1 MGLPVFVGSA
11 FVAQYPSGGGNF
23 WVPLQYL
30 LGLRALGVEA
40 HWLELLWAGGDR
52 RRAREFVG
60 AFRGAVERL
69 GVAEWV
75 TLVCFPESSRD
86 GSPGQAEH
94 HGLGPAELRA
104 RARDALLLNLA
115 NSVTAP
121 LRTGFGRTALFDVDP
136 GPFQLWARATRPCR
150 WEGSRGT
157 RSGPPSTCPSGRI
170 REAPAVLATPP

>member
-11 FVAQYPSGGGNF
+11 FVAQYPTGGGNF

-52 RRAREFVG
+52 RRAQFVG

-94 HGLGPAELRA
+94 HGLAPAELRA

-115 NSVTAP
+115 NSLTAP
-121 LRTGFGRTALFDVDP
+121 LRTMCSSPLSCPCCSRIAPGAKRRARSRSCTASCSAAV
-136 GPFQLWARATRPCR
+136 RPAK
-150 WEGSRGT
+150 SPD
-157 RSGPPSTCPSGRI
+157 S
-170 REAPAVLATPP
+170 APATMPAPPPDA

>member
-11 FVAQYPSGGGNF
+11 FVAQYPTGGGNF

-52 RRAREFVG
+52 RRAQFVG

-75 TLVCFPESSRD
+75 TLVCFPEGSRD
-86 GSPGQAEH
+86 GPPGQAEH
-94 HGLGPAELRA
+94 HGLAPAELRA

-115 NSVTAP
+115 NSVTARP
-121 LRTGFGRTALFDVDP
+121 LAFSGTVSVVRP
-136 GPFQLWARATRPCR
+136 ARA
-150 WEGSRGT
+150 ES
-157 RSGPPSTCPSGRI
+157 
-170 REAPAVLATPP
+170 AVLTTSTLRAATLRANAATSGFASNAMILPA

>member
-11 FVAQYPSGGGNF
+11 FVAQYPTGGGNF

-52 RRAREFVG
+52 RRAQFVG

-86 GSPGQAEH
+86 GPPGQAEH
-94 HGLGPAELRA
+94 HGLAPAELRA
-104 RARDALLLNLA
+104 RARDALLTQMIAAEEEIDEHKPAEDLLA
-115 NSVTAP
+115 
-121 LRTGFGRTALFDVDP
+121 LP
-136 GPFQLWARATRPCR
+136 GMDESRAGELIMAARAPM
-150 WEGSRGT
+150 
-157 RSGPPSTCPSGRI
+157 
-170 REAPAVLATPP
+170 LARMEQGAA